1 VPVPAVNSRWR
12 GGKDN
17 RVVTVLRVD
26 GRQVY
31 VADANGRAR
40 AKPLDH
46 HWFDASKT
54 GQKYYRPA

>member
-1 VPVPAVNSRWR
+1 VRSRWR
-12 GGKDN
+12 SNKDG

-26 GRQVY
+26 GRRVY

-46 HWFDASKT
+46 LWFDPSMT

>member
-1 VPVPAVNSRWR
+1 MPVPAVNSRWR
-12 GGKDN
+12 GGKDD

-31 VADANGRAR
+31 VADADGRAR

-46 HWFDASKT
+46 HWFDASKK

>member
-1 VPVPAVNSRWR
+1 MPVPAVRSRWR
-12 GGKDN
+12 SNKDG

-26 GRQVY
+26 GRKVY

-40 AKPLDH
+40 VKPLDH
-46 HWFDASKT
+46 LWFDPGMS